1 MDILHAIELKKIVA
15 GLKRFGHL
23 RLFHREIFEE
33 DQMVH
38 QIITLDERVVAFWNA
53 SKKQWVCNNQTALI
67 NPTLPSTVPSNANE
81 LTVEWIE
88 QMNYIL

>member
-1 MDILHAIELKKIVA
+1 MLQAIELKKIVA
-15 GLKRFGHL
+15 GLKLFGHR

-33 DQMVH
+33 DQKVH
-38 QIITLDERVVAFWNA
+38 QIITRDERVVAFWNA

-67 NPTLPSTVPSNANE
+67 NSTLPSTVPTNANE

-88 QMNYIL
+88 QISYML

>member
-1 MDILHAIELKKIVA
+1 MVMLQAIELKKIVA
-15 GLKRFGHL
+15 GLKRFGHC
-23 RLFHREIFEE
+23 RLFHREIFED
-33 DQMVH
+33 DQKVH

-67 NPTLPSTVPSNANE
+67 NPCLPSTDPTNVTE

-88 QMNYIL
+88 QVTFIL